1 MRKLLTLAIFLLA
14 LGANNAFAQ
23 VPAGEDVAKKLEQLA
38 ARELPSE
45 PYGKAIEA
53 MILADEQKLKKEVRD
68 LTTLSRKYNE
78 AVKQHDFH
86 RFGRLFDDA
95 VWWLDHHDH
104 NFQSYTRNDDN
115 PTAVARLMRIVR
127 RAVKLDRPT
136 ARLLTERLLEYIS
149 HTPPHRT
156 ADEWS
161 YLFSINHT
169 TYHCG
174 YAPTPILV
182 KGREVSDVLRE
193 TLGEERFDTLRKHYW
208 KTFSRNTCALDIVT
222 RWWQADG
229 KTSLN
234 RYVIINPRIS
244 KITTFLHELGK
255 L

>member
-38 ARELPSE
+38 TRELPSE

-104 NFQSYTRNDDN
+104 NFQSYTRNNDN

-136 ARLLTERLLEYIS
+136 ARLLTERLLEYVN
-149 HTPPHRT
+149 HNTPTRS
-156 ADEWS
+156 ADEWAEIW
-161 YLFSINHT
+161 YRNF
-169 TYHCG
+169 G
-174 YAPTPILV
+174 RYAYKHERVPILI
-182 KGREVSDVLRE
+182 KGREVSNTLKEV
-193 TLGEERFDTLRKHYW
+193 LGEERFDTLYQHYRKESIRNISAYFVV
-208 KTFSRNTCALDIVT
+208 KQLDGYFQKKEPTFST
-222 RWWQADG
+222 G
-229 KTSLN
+229 S
-234 RYVIINPRIS
+234 IS
-244 KITTFLHELGK
+244 CITKNLHELGK

>member
-23 VPAGEDVAKKLEQLA
+23 TYVTDNPMLDVTCWIVPPTPSAEWNAVISNTNYFKPYVDFKDA
-38 ARELPSE
+38 AQN
-45 PYGKAIEA
+45 G
-53 MILADEQKLKKEVRD
+53 DTKE
-68 LTTLSRKYNE
+68 YN
-78 AVKQHDFH
+78 K
-86 RFGRLFDDA
+86 LFDDA

-136 ARLLTERLLEYIS
+136 ARLLTERLLEYIN

-161 YLFSINHT
+161 YLFSFNYT

-193 TLGEERFDTLRKHYW
+193 VLGEERFDTLRKHYW

-229 KTSLN
+229 KISLN
-234 RYVIINPRIS
+234 RYVIMNPRIS